1 MRRILRNYQTRD
13 AREIWQLNNDEL
25 GYSFSYEETLT
36 KLERLS
42 QEASHCLLVAEIDG
56 KVVGYIHG
64 NDYEVVYMPS
74 FKNIMGLAVAK
85 EYQNQGIGKALLT
98 ALEEWAK
105 DTGAKGV
112 RLVSGGERLAA
123 HQFYERCGY
132 QKKKMQ
138 ANFRK
143 EF

>member
-1 MRRILRNYQTRD
+1 MEWTVRKYQTED
-13 AREIWQLNNDEL
+13 AQSIWELNTKEL
-25 GYSFSYEETLT
+25 GYVFSLEETEEKLARLT
-36 KLERLS
+36 NNP
-42 QEASHCLLVAEIDG
+42 SHCLLVAEMQG

-85 EYQNQGIGKALLT
+85 DYQHQGIGKSLLM
-98 ALEEWAK
+98 ALEQWAK
-105 DTGAKGV
+105 ETGAKGV
-112 RLVSGGERLAA
+112 RLVSGGERFAT
-123 HQFYERCGY
+123 HQFYEKCGY